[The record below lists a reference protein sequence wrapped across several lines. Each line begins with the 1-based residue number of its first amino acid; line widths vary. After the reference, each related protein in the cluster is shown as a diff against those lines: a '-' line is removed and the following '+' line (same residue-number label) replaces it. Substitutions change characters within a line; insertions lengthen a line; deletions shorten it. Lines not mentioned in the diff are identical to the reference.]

1 MTTITTSIRRDM
13 SRRFTNG
20 RRAIMATCTGTNHFK
35 MIHLN
40 NRGPDV
46 FAMTGITGVTGINMR
61 WRFTR
66 CCCAIM
72 TGETGR

>member
-1 MTTITTSIRRDM
+1 MTTITTCRRWNV

-40 NRGPDV
+40 NRCPDV
-46 FAMTGITGVTGINMR
+46 FAMTGITGITGINMC
-61 WRFTR
+61 WCFTGR
-66 CCCAIM
+66 CCAIM